1 MLTQAELRNLSG
13 GGGQAAISR
22 AASAVDARPVK
33 GAGRA
38 AGRYSLADSARIL
51 ISRWLVEAGCVRRA
65 EDAVA
70 AALVVSDDV
79 LREIIATDEPRW
91 LVCRADAVP
100 QVVDAAGLSEVL
112 ADGRRPVALLN
123 IASLL
128 RCIFEAAAQKEQE
141 T

>member
-1 MLTQAELRNLSG
+1 MLTQTDLVNLS

-22 AASAVDARPVK
+22 AASGVGARPIK
-33 GAGRA
+33 SAGRS
-38 AGRYSLADSARIL
+38 AGRYSLADTTRIL
-51 ISRWLVEAGCVRRA
+51 IARWLIEGGRVRRA

-79 LREIIATDEPRW
+79 LRRVVATDEPRW
-91 LVCRADAVP
+91 LVCRSNTVP

-112 ADGRRPVALLN
+112 ADGRPLAMLN

-128 RCIFEAAAQKEQE
+128 RDIFEAASTKEQE
-141 T
+141 A